1 MIYCILGPVIISI
14 KKKKKPSV
22 HHIVFPQCP
31 VKQLLDGGNLFIAR
45 NKIQT
50 AA

>member
-1 MIYCILGPVIISI
+1 MIDCILGPVIIIIFLKS
-14 KKKKKPSV
+14 SV

-31 VKQLLDGGNLFIAR
+31 VKPLLHGGNLFIAR
-45 NKIQT
+45 NKIPT